1 MTDRQR
7 IVQVS
12 DLHLSRKRAYH
23 QDNWEIVLDWLAA
36 ERPDLVVV
44 SGDVALSDPDAVD
57 DLVFAREQVE
67 RIPVPWLA
75 IPGNH
80 DIGDNV
86 LSGGMKQRVDAERR
100 RRWLDLFG
108 PDYWR
113 KDLGA
118 WTLIGVNAQIL
129 NADGLEAEV
138 EQAAWLEATVG
149 DLPPERPIALFV
161 HKPLFVDRPSET
173 TVSGDCLELEARRRL
188 LAPFTGRSLRL
199 VACGHK
205 HQYRSFG
212 LDGTIHLWAP
222 ATGMV
227 NFGPDRTMWGLR
239 VVGFVE
245 ITLAGERMRQRLVGH
260 DFLFRH
266 ESYVHIGE
274 HRSLMAGP
282 ERPA

>member
-1 MTDRQR
+1 MTDRHR

-23 QDNWEIVLDWLAA
+23 QDNWEIVLDWLAE

-44 SGDVALSDPDAVD
+44 TGDVALNDPDETD
-57 DLVFAREQVE
+57 DLVFAREQLE
-67 RIPVPWLA
+67 RIPVPWRV

-86 LSGGMKQRVDAERR
+86 VSGGMTQRVDDARR
-100 RRWLDLFG
+100 RRWVELFG
-108 PDYWR
+108 LDYWR
-113 KDLGA
+113 HDLGG
-118 WTLIGVNAQIL
+118 WTLVGVDAQTL
-129 NADGLEAEV
+129 NSEGLDAEA
-138 EQAAWLEATVG
+138 EQAAWLEATMADV
-149 DLPPERPIALFV
+149 PAERPIALFV
-161 HKPLFVDRPSET
+161 HKPLFKDRPSET
-173 TVSGDCLELEARRRL
+173 AVSGDCLELEARNRL
-188 LAPFTGRSLRL
+188 LAPFSGRNLRL

-245 ITLAGERMRQRLVGH
+245 LTLQGERLRQRLVGH

-266 ESYVHIGE
+266 ESYVRIGE
-274 HRSLMAGP
+274 HGGMMAGP
-282 ERPA
+282 EQPA

>member
-1 MTDRQR
+1 MNNRQR

-23 QDNWEIVLDWLAA
+23 QDNWEIVLDWLA
-36 ERPDLVVV
+36 EEQPDLVVV
-44 SGDVALSDPDAVD
+44 SGDVVLNDPDATD
-57 DLVFAREQVE
+57 DLTFAREQVE

-86 LSGGMKQRVDAERR
+86 VSGSMAQRVDAARR
-100 RRWLDLFG
+100 KRWLELFG
-108 PDYWR
+108 PDYWQ

-118 WTLIGVNAQIL
+118 WTLVGVNAQIL
-129 NADGLEAEV
+129 NSEGLEAEA
-138 EQAAWLEATVG
+138 EQAAWLADSVG
-149 DLPPERPIALFV
+149 RLPPERPIALFV
-161 HKPLFVDRPSET
+161 HKPLFMDRPSET
-173 TVSGDCLELEARRRL
+173 AIVGDCLELEARRRL
-188 LAPFTGRSLRL
+188 MAPFASRNLRL

-212 LDGTIHLWAP
+212 LDGTVHVWAP

-227 NFGPDRTMWGLR
+227 NFGPDRVMWGLR

-245 ITLAGERMRQRLVGH
+245 ITLSGERMRQRLVGH

-266 ESYVHIGE
+266 ESYVRIGE
-274 HRSLMAGP
+274 HGCLMAGP
-282 ERPA
+282 EQQA